1 MNCIKEQRKCRKL
14 ASRRLIAD
22 KRILENIFRWEE
34 GIRSEMVRQR
44 YRCQD
49 DSVQPALMD
58 RLERLPD
65 IIISE

>member
-1 MNCIKEQRKCRKL
+1 M
-14 ASRRLIAD
+14 AD